1 MTYRVRNIAVAV
13 GLALV
18 AAMLTTFYVANYKR
32 HVRQSESTATVYIAK
47 RDIPQGTSGADLI
60 KDGWI
65 TTQQAV
71 QRTVVPGAISNPDQ
85 VRSLIT
91 RQDIFTGEQVS
102 LRRFADHAEQGVRVQ
117 LHGALRAIS
126 LPGTPDAL
134 LAGTLRDGDHV
145 DIIAN
150 LKTGDCSTCFA
161 VRAIARDILVL
172 HAPTAPNGTSRVA
185 NTDTSVMLAVNDRG
199 ETQKIWYAVENS
211 AGWMLALRPV
221 ANAADS
227 PEDVEGLPS
236 LLKDGVSASK
246 LQHFT
251 NGGAK

>member
-1 MTYRVRNIAVAV
+1 MTYRVRNIGVAV

-18 AAMLTTFYVANYKR
+18 AALLTTFYVANYKR
-32 HVRQSESTATVYIAK
+32 HVQQSESTATVFVAK

-60 KDGWI
+60 KNGWI

-85 VRSLIT
+85 VRNLIT

-117 LHGALRAIS
+117 LHGNLRAIS

-145 DIIAN
+145 DLVAN

-161 VRAIARDILVL
+161 ARAVARDILVL
-172 HAPTAPNGTSRVA
+172 RASTAPSGASRVA
-185 NTDTSVMLAVNDRG
+185 STDTSVMLAVNDRT
-199 ETQKIWYAVENS
+199 EAQKIWYAVQNS
-211 AGWMLALRPV
+211 SGWTLALRPV
-221 ANAADS
+221 SKAVDS

-236 LLKDGVSASK
+236 LLRDGVSSSNF
-246 LQHFT
+246 QHFT
-251 NGGAK
+251 TGGAK